1 MAVPDVSENYAASL
15 NTVTIGATKEEG
27 GTRGKMVTVGGAKGI
42 PWVAFEGE
50 PGLGKAIAVEVWDSG
65 ADAWPEQ
72 LKAAYGDA
80 MKDLASWCKKAVEFG
95 ADMICLKL
103 MGTHPDA
110 EDLSPDQAADSVRA
124 CLQAVDVPLIVWGC
138 GVYDKDNNVL
148 PKCTEAS
155 RGENCLFGTI
165 VEKNYQTLVAASTA
179 SGHKILAESPL
190 DVNIAKQVNIL
201 AADAGFPLEDIV
213 AFPTTG
219 GLGYG
224 MEYVYSIQERMRLAA
239 VNGDRQLQQPVLM
252 DVGMESWRA
261 KESKVSE
268 EEAPHLGPAEKRG
281 PIWEAITATDLLQSG
296 GDILVMRHPDAIR
309 MVRKAIER
317 LSAS

>member
-1 MAVPDVSENYAASL
+1 MAVPEVSETYAAGL
-15 NTVTIGATKEEG
+15 NTVTIGATKDDG
-27 GTRGKMVTVGGAKGI
+27 GTRGKTVTVGGAIGL
-42 PWVAFEGE
+42 PWLGFEGE
-50 PGLGKAIAVEVWDSG
+50 RGHPQAIAVEVWDAG
-65 ADAWPEQ
+65 AEAWPDQ
-72 LKAAYGDA
+72 LKDAYGEA
-80 MKDLASWCKKAVEFG
+80 MGDLASWCEKAVEFG
-95 ADMICLKL
+95 AEMICLKL

-110 EDLSPDQAADSVRA
+110 EDRSPDQAAESVRT
-124 CLQAVDVPLIVWGC
+124 CLEAVDLPLIVWGC

-148 PKCTEAS
+148 PKCTEAA

-165 VEKNYQTLVAASTA
+165 VEKNYATLVAACVA

-190 DVNIAKQVNIL
+190 DINIAKQVNIL
-201 AADAGFPLEDIV
+201 ASDAGFPLEEIV
-213 AFPTTG
+213 SFPTTG
-219 GLGYG
+219 SLGYG

-252 DVGMESWRA
+252 DVGMEAWRA

-268 EEAPHLGPAEKRG
+268 EEMPVLGPAAKRG

-296 GDILVMRHPDAIR
+296 GDILVMRHPEAIR

-317 LSAS
+317 LSAA

>member
-1 MAVPDVSENYAASL
+1 MAVPDVTETYAASL
-15 NTVTIGATKEEG
+15 NSVTLGATKDEG
-27 GTRGKMVTVGGAKGI
+27 GTRGKTITVGGMKGL
-42 PWVAFEGE
+42 PWLGFEGE
-50 PGLGKAIAVEVWDSG
+50 PGHPKAIAVEVWDAG

-72 LKAAYGDA
+72 IKAAYGDA
-80 MKDLASWCKKAVEFG
+80 MKDLASWCAKAVELG
-95 ADMICLKL
+95 ADLICLKL

-110 EDLSPDQAADSVRA
+110 ENRTPDEAAESVRT

-155 RGENCLFGTI
+155 RGENCLFGTV
-165 VEKNYQTLVAASTA
+165 VEKNYATLVAACLA

-201 AADAGFPLEDIV
+201 ASDAGFPLEDIV
-213 AFPTTG
+213 SFPTTG

-239 VNGDRQLQQPVLM
+239 VNGDKQLQQPVLM
-252 DVGMESWRA
+252 DVGMEAWRA
-261 KESKVSE
+261 KESKIAE
-268 EEAPHLGPAEKRG
+268 AEAPNLGPADKRG

-296 GDILVMRHPDAIR
+296 GDLLVMRHPEAIR
-309 MVRKAIER
+309 IVRKTIER
-317 LSAS
+317 LTPA